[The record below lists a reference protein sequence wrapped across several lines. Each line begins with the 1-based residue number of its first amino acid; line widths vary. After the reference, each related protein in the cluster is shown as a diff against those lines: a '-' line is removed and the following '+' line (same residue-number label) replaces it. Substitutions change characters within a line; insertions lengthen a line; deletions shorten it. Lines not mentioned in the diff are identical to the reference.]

1 MDDKAMD
8 FMIISNYLAYP
19 AINKIRI
26 LIFYSAF
33 KNTASLRI
41 SVISSNSFNLSISE

>member
-33 KNTASLRI
+33 KNT
-41 SVISSNSFNLSISE
+41 N